1 MKLRCFDQQEL
12 PLIPWNNQKGTTQ
25 EIVCWPV
32 NNDFSWRACI
42 TSIEE
47 NSSLGQF
54 PDIERQMVLLEGNGI
69 NLNSPGFLSHSVTDY
84 YQPFD
89 FSGDIHVKSELIK
102 GGVKCLNIMVRR
114 TCWKAETTLVT
125 QPLILPS
132 AHAGLI
138 YVTQGEWALI
148 GATCQSLSKGQ
159 GAWWLP
165 DIREGELR
173 PLTTHCQLLWADIRP
188 LK

>member
-12 PLIPWNNQKGTTQ
+12 PFISWSNQRGTTQ

-32 NNDFSWRACI
+32 NNDFSWRACL
-42 TSIEE
+42 TSIDD

-54 PDIERQMVLLEGNGI
+54 PDIERQMVLLEGKGV
-69 NLNSPGFLSHSVTDY
+69 NLNSPGFFNHSVTTS

-89 FSGDIHVKSELIK
+89 FSGDIHVRSELIE
-102 GGVKCLNIMVRR
+102 GAVKCLNIMVRR

-132 AHAGLI
+132 SHAGLI
-138 YVTQGEWALI
+138 YVIEGQWTLT
-148 GATCQSLSKGQ
+148 GATCQHISKGQ

-165 DIREGELR
+165 DIREGEIS
-173 PLTTHCQLLWADIRP
+173 PLTANSQLLWADIRP